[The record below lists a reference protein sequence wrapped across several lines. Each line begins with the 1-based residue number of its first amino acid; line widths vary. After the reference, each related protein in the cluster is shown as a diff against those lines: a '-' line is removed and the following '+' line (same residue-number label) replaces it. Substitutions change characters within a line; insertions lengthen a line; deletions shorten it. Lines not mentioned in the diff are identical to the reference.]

1 MSRLSASLAD
11 RRFAITAEVSPP
23 LSADPEDLLSRASV
37 LEGWADAVNVTDGAS
52 ARAHMSSVAAA
63 SILLRSG
70 IEPVLQMTCR
80 DRNRIALQSDLL
92 GAAALGVENVLILR
106 GDDPSAGDQPD
117 AKPVFDLESREL
129 METARRMRDEGVLPS
144 ERRLSGRP
152 RFFVGAADVPMDPGD
167 GKWSPAALDAK
178 LDAGAR
184 FVQTQFC
191 FDAALVRKY
200 AAALVDRGVAARC
213 GILIGIGPIA
223 SARSARWMRE
233 HLWGT
238 TIPDALI
245 DRLEGAEDQK
255 AEGTAICAE
264 LIADYANVEG
274 VAGVH
279 LMAPLGIDQVPAAV
293 ERSGVRT
300 ARNREP

>member
-1 MSRLSASLAD
+1 MSRLSASLAE
-11 RRFAITAEVSPP
+11 RRFAITAEVTPP
-23 LSADPEDLLSRASV
+23 LSADPEDLLSRASMLGDWV
-37 LEGWADAVNVTDGAS
+37 DAVNVTDGAS

-63 SILLRSG
+63 AILRRAG

-80 DRNRIALQSDLL
+80 DRNRIALQCDLL

-152 RFFVGAADVPMDPGD
+152 EFFIGAADVPMDPD
-167 GKWSPAALDAK
+167 DRRWNPASLDAK
-178 LDAGAR
+178 LDAGAG

-200 AAALVDRGVAARC
+200 AAALVDRGAAARC
-213 GILIGIGPIA
+213 GILIGIGPVA

-238 TIPDALI
+238 TIPDTLI

-264 LIADYANVEG
+264 LIAEYADIEG

-293 ERSGVRT
+293 ERSGVR
-300 ARNREP
+300 AAQNREP

>member
-1 MSRLSASLAD
+1 MSRLSASLAE

-23 LSADPEDLLSRASV
+23 LSADPEDLLSRASI
-37 LEGWADAVNVTDGAS
+37 LEGWVDAVNVTDGAS

-63 SILLRSG
+63 SILLRAG

-144 ERRLSGRP
+144 ERRLSGPP
-152 RFFVGAADVPMDPGD
+152 RLFVGAADVPMDPD
-167 GKWSPAALDAK
+167 DDKWNPGSLDAK
-178 LDAGAR
+178 LDAGAE

-264 LIADYANVEG
+264 LIAEYADVEG

-293 ERSGVRT
+293 ERSGVR
-300 ARNREP
+300 AGRSREP

>member
-1 MSRLSASLAD
+1 MSRIADAFSAG
-11 RRFAITAEVSPP
+11 RFIITAELSPP
-23 LSADPEDLLSRASV
+23 VSASAEDLRSKAAV
-37 LEGWADAVNVTDGAS
+37 VEGRVDAVNVTDGAS

-63 SILLRSG
+63 ALLLRQG

-117 AKPVFDLESREL
+117 AKPVFDLESRDL

-144 ERRLSGRP
+144 GRRIASPPSLVIG
-152 RFFVGAADVPMDPGD
+152 GADTPMDPAS
-167 GKWSPAALDAK
+167 GKWKPDSLLAK

-184 FVQTQFC
+184 FIQTQFC
-191 FDAALVRKY
+191 FDEGIVQRY
-200 AAALVDRGVAARC
+200 AGALVDHGIAGRC
-213 GILIGIGPIA
+213 AVLIGMGPLA

-233 HLWGT
+233 NLWGT
-238 TIPDALI
+238 TIPDPLI
-245 DRLEGAEDQK
+245 ERLEAADDEK
-255 AEGTAICAE
+255 AEGIRICAE
-264 LIADYANVEG
+264 LIAACSRIEG

-279 LMAPLGIDQVPAAV
+279 LMAPLGIDAVPAAI
-293 ERSGVRT
+293 EQSGVRE
-300 ARNREP
+300 N